1 MSEYRVKI
9 RDLSVNYAKDA
20 IISKVSF
27 CLDERKIYGL
37 FSKNGIGKT
46 TLLKVL
52 AGFFEAD
59 TGNVEYKQ
67 NTHIGYS
74 IEDSLIVDGLSVE
87 ENVFYYAKLNG
98 IEENLNKFDEIF
110 ELTGI
115 NGFRKKC
122 AKRISKGMRQRVSL
136 AIAMIGAPNLLVLD
150 EAISGIDVITRRKI
164 GVYFRG
170 LTEQNVCVVIADH
183 DVSNLLSMCDE
194 IIFLKNNSDIE
205 VISIQKLLGG
215 KTDVS
220 AEEAEQILVDILE
233 NKK

>member
-1 MSEYRVKI
+1 MSECRVKI
-9 RDLSVNYAKDA
+9 SDLSVNYAKDS
-20 IISKVSF
+20 IISNVSF
-27 CLDERKIYGL
+27 CLDDGKIYGL

-52 AGFFEAD
+52 AGVFEAD
-59 TGNVEYKQ
+59 TGKVEYEQ
-67 NTHIGYS
+67 NTYTGYS

-98 IEENLNKFDEIF
+98 IEENLNDFDEIF

-115 NGFRKKC
+115 NEFRKKR

-136 AIAMIGAPNLLVLD
+136 AIAMIGNPNLLVLD
-150 EAISGIDVITRRKI
+150 EAISGIDVISRRKI
-164 GVYFRG
+164 GAYFRK
-170 LTEQNVCVVIADH
+170 LTKQNVCVVMADH
-183 DVSNLLSMCDE
+183 DVSNLLSACDE
-194 IIFLKNNSDIE
+194 IVFLKNNSDIE

-220 AEEAEQILVDILE
+220 TEEAEQILVDILE